1 MVIPACLDII
11 RTSGSFGPSSH
22 CPYRIQRATVTCPR
36 SPSRSPEPR
45 APASQPGSFK
55 APSGLRSNIFQRRL
69 FLQSFSGVGFV
80 LSLPAYHRLPCTQI
94 LHVGV
99 LAITHSF
106 PNGMLVSDKEPWGR
120 QGLLTWKLLSRC
132 SLSTVGRF
140 YHSPSADG
148 KTESQ
153 GREMSLGPLTSDWT
167 PTDPPRLGQQLPVPV
182 VHLLL

>member
-1 MVIPACLDII
+1 MVIPACLDTI
-11 RTSGSFGPSSH
+11 RTSRSFGPSSH
-22 CPYRIQRATVTCPR
+22 CPYRIRRATVTCPR

-69 FLQSFSGVGFV
+69 SLRSFSGVGFV

-106 PNGMLVSDKEPWGR
+106 PNGMLASDKEPWGR

-132 SLSTVGRF
+132 SLSSSGAVLSFPFSRWENRVPGQGNKPWSAHLRLDP
-140 YHSPSADG
+140 HGPS
-148 KTESQ
+148 
-153 GREMSLGPLTSDWT
+153 
-167 PTDPPRLGQQLPVPV
+167 
-182 VHLLL
+182 